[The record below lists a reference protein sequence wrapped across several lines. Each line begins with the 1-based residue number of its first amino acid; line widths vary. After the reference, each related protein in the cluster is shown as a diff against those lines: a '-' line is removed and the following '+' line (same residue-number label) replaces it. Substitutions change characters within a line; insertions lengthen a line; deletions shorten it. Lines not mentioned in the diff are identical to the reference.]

1 MSLDRKMVT
10 HTVVAQP
17 RPTGP
22 SKGAGRGSLREKSQ
36 EATAPKQPPA
46 SSAMEKRNHS
56 AFWGPES
63 LIDPGMPGK
72 GLRQIFTKS
81 LIFYNDTW
89 LKIRFY
95 LKSVKEI
102 S

>member
-1 MSLDRKMVT
+1 MSLDRKTVT
-10 HTVVAQP
+10 HMAVAQP

-22 SKGAGRGSLREKSQ
+22 SKDAGRGSLRDKSQ
-36 EATAPKQPPA
+36 KATAPKQPPA
-46 SSAMEKRNHS
+46 SSTTEKRNHS
-56 AFWGPES
+56 ASWGPES
-63 LIDPGMPGK
+63 LIDPGIPGK
-72 GLRQIFTKS
+72 DLRQIFTKS